1 MQKSRTQDSSFSIF
15 FFKLQKPYDLFLE
28 RPLTLSVA
36 WTSVLYA
43 AVWLS
48 KRLLQLDKAISW
60 WTEDYTV
67 KIFSLLIGKRLE
79 RYHSLFQPAI
89 HNWGFLNMLM
99 SLSFHSWI
107 IFLYFQK
114 KYMLVWTIT
123 GGGKKSHSCDEDSQ
137 GWRTDMGHCGELNY
151 SRPWPN
157 YPGWILVPW
166 NVLVVEFYVW
176 PNIQWLSK
184 HLKCLL
190 DKSLPSINLE
200 AKMASETCNR
210 FHTLIETC

>member
-1 MQKSRTQDSSFSIF
+1 MFNISKNSKTNRIKFKNWKKVELKILASAF

-79 RYHSLFQPAI
+79 RYHSVFQPAI

-114 KYMLVWTIT
+114 NTCWCELSLGVGRRATPVMKI
-123 GGGKKSHSCDEDSQ
+123 HRDE
-137 GWRTDMGHCGELNY
+137 GLTWAIAGN
-151 SRPWPN
+151 
-157 YPGWILVPW
+157 
-166 NVLVVEFYVW
+166 
-176 PNIQWLSK
+176 
-184 HLKCLL
+184 
-190 DKSLPSINLE
+190 
-200 AKMASETCNR
+200 
-210 FHTLIETC
+210 